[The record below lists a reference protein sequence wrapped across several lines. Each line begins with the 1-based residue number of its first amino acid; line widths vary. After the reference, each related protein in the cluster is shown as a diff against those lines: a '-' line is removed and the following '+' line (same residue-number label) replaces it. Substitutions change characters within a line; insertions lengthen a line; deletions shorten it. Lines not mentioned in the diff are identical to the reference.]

1 MHSLDFSKMS
11 GAGND
16 FVVFDGR
23 DGAGAALLGGDVHAF
38 VRDACHRRFGVGAD
52 GVLAIAP
59 PIDPAVADFRMRY
72 FNADGGEAEMCGN
85 GARCIARYALE
96 QGLGRDGRVHFETIA
111 GPYAAERA
119 GEEMRVAMLPPR
131 QVRRDLRVADAVGW
145 SLNTGVPH
153 YVVFCDDVAGV
164 DVVRRGRAMRHDAA
178 FAPAGTNVD
187 FVQRTPAGL
196 RVRTYE
202 RGVEDETL
210 ACGTGLTASA
220 LAAALAFDL
229 PSPVTLRA
237 QSGLDLRV
245 AFTRE
250 GDVFRDV
257 TLQGEARTIFTGAF
271 PLRAEW
277 LARAQEEARR
287 V

>member
-1 MHSLDFSKMS
+1 MQVLAFRKMS

-23 DGAGAALLGGDVHAF
+23 SGAGAALLAGDVRAF
-38 VRDACHRRFGVGAD
+38 VRDVCHRRFGVGAD
-52 GVLAIAP
+52 GVLALDHAA
-59 PIDPAVADFRMRY
+59 DAATADFRMRY

-85 GARCIARYALE
+85 GARCISRYAIE
-96 QGLGRDGRVHFETIA
+96 CGVGRGGRVHFETIA

-119 GEEMRVAMLPPR
+119 GEDMRVVMLPPR
-131 QVRRDLRVADAVGW
+131 DVRPGVRVLDHTGYA
-145 SLNTGVPH
+145 LNTGVPH
-153 YVVFCDDVAGV
+153 FVVFVPDVESV
-164 DVVRRGRAMRHDAA
+164 DVVTAGRAIRRHDA

-187 FVQRTPAGL
+187 FVQRTPSGL

-220 LAAALAFDL
+220 LAGAIEYAL

-237 QSGLDLRV
+237 ESGLDLRV

-250 GDVFRDV
+250 SDTFRDV
-257 TLQGEARTIFTGAF
+257 TLEGEARSTFEGMY

-277 LARAQEEARR
+277 LAASQEEARR